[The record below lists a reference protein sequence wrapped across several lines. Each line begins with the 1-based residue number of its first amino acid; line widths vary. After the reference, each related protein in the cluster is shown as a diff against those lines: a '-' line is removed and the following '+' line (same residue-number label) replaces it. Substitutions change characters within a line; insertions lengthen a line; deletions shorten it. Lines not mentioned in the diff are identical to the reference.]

1 MLLEPKNRNPLNCII
16 VDDETAARTIV
27 SHLCSQVDDLDI
39 IEEFPNALQAMK
51 FLNKNEIDLIFLD
64 IHMPDFTGF
73 DFIETLKNPP
83 KIVLTT
89 SDRNFAIEA
98 FEYDCI
104 VDYLVKPITLPRFMK
119 AISKVQQFKPPVA
132 VSPKVPA
139 TAKKPEGASTDKE
152 MYVNIDR
159 RLIKIEFDKIYLIE
173 AKGDYILIKTEDK
186 NYTVHSTLKKIEE
199 KLPEVLFLKVHRSY
213 IINIKKIIDIEDNSV
228 LIARD
233 VVPISRSN
241 RPELMKRLNLL

>member
-1 MLLEPKNRNPLNCII
+1 LNCII
-16 VDDETAARTIV
+16 VDDEMAARTIV
-27 SHLCSQVDDLDI
+27 AHLCEQIDDLQVIDQ
-39 IEEFPNALQAMK
+39 FPNAMQAIK
-51 FLNKNEIDLIFLD
+51 FLNKNEVDLIFLD

-73 DFIETLKNPP
+73 DFIDTLKNPP

-104 VDYLVKPITLPRFMK
+104 VDYLLKPITLPRFMK
-119 AISKVQQFKPPVA
+119 AMTKVRSF
-132 VSPKVPA
+132 KVPINSN
-139 TAKKPEGASTDKE
+139 TTQRTISTGEKSSEKE

-173 AKGDYILIKTEDK
+173 AKGDYILIKTDDK
-186 NYTVHSTLKKIEE
+186 SYTVHSTLKKIEE
-199 KLPEVLFLKVHRSY
+199 KLPDRLFLKVHRSY
-213 IINIKKIIDIEDNSV
+213 IINFKRIVDIEDNSV
-228 LIARD
+228 LIERD

-241 RPELMKRLNLL
+241 RPELMRRLNLL